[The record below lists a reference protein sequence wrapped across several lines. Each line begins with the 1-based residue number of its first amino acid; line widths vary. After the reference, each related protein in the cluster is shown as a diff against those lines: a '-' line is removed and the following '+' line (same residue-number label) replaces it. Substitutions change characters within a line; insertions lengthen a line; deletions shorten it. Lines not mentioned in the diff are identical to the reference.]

1 LISGG
6 WEVQACI
13 PPGDV
18 RNFPSDVGNFLAR
31 LMRQKKLPFVE
42 VRLKRL
48 KSTEVFQPV
57 VQSLSG

>member
-1 LISGG
+1 
-6 WEVQACI
+6 
-13 PPGDV
+13 
-18 RNFPSDVGNFLAR
+18 
-31 LMRQKKLPFVE
+31 MRQKKLPFVE